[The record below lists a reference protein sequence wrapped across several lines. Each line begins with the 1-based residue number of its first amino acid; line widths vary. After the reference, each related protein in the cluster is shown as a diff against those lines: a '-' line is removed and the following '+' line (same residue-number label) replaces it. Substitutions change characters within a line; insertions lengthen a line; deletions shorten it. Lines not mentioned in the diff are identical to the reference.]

1 MAKKKEVS
9 EDLRLCIVN
18 AHKEGKGYKAISK
31 QFRVPV
37 ATIQSIIR
45 KYKEFHTV
53 KKTLKDVVGSQR
65 CRLVWQEKYGERPT
79 TIHGSLLRLS

>member
-1 MAKKKEVS
+1 MK
-9 EDLRLCIVN
+9 

-53 KKTLKDVVGSQR
+53 KTLKDVVRSQR

-79 TIHGSLLRLS
+79 TIHGSLLRLP